1 LKIVERLINT
11 TLGQKMELPANHQH
25 QGSNQLIF
33 SGGRK
38 LL

>member
-1 LKIVERLINT
+1 
-11 TLGQKMELPANHQH
+11 MELPANHQH